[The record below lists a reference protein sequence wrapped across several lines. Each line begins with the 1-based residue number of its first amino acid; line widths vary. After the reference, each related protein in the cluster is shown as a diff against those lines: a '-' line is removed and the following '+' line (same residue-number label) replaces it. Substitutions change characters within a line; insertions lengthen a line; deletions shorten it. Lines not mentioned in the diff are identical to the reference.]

1 MKKKTKL
8 LIAIFSVLFAIIA
21 CFVGTIIYIKV
32 NLDLSSDFKNGYICG
47 VGIDEPCETTSFIV
61 DEGAWGKSTIDKL
74 YQTGILKD
82 ENIPYYYYRFLN
94 PQTFYAGYYEIP
106 HNLDLDGLIDYLSD
120 EDNIIQDT
128 VSITFYEDDFIT
140 DFAKKIADSTNLG
153 YNAILEYWNDEEVIK
168 SYMEE
173 YPFLTDD
180 IFDED
185 IKVLL
190 EGYLAPDTYEFFS
203 YTTYDEVTRVFLDQT
218 LSIYNEFE
226 EDFKNSDMS
235 IHEIFTLASICQW
248 ESGDLEDM
256 KMIAGVFLNKLNNR
270 NGEGSYIR
278 SSVTVCYAFDLDK
291 DACKIVDTAEEEYVL
306 KDHPYNTYLNPGL
319 PPGPVLCPG
328 KDAIDAALHPTDNNY
343 FFFVGDLCYNTGTV
357 FAKTYEQHLANVE
370 KYVNGCFN

>member
-8 LIAIFSVLFAIIA
+8 IIAIFSVLFMINACIIGA
-21 CFVGTIIYIKV
+21 VIYVKS

-47 VGIDEPCETTSFIV
+47 LGIDEPCETTSFIV

-74 YQTGILKD
+74 YETGILKNQD
-82 ENIPYYYYRFLN
+82 IPYYYYRFLN

-120 EDNIIQDT
+120 EKNIIQDT
-128 VSITFYEDDFIT
+128 VDITFYEDDFIN
-140 DFAKKIADSTNLG
+140 DFAKKISDKTNLG
-153 YNAILEYWNDEEVIK
+153 YNAILEYWNDEDVVRG
-168 SYMEE
+168 YMKE
-173 YPFLTDD
+173 YPFLTED
-180 IFDED
+180 IFGDD

-218 LSIYNEFE
+218 LAIYNEFE
-226 EDFKNSDMS
+226 DDFKNSDMS

-248 ESGDLEDM
+248 ESGDLDDM

-270 NGEGSYIR
+270 NNEGSYIR

-291 DACKIVDTAEEEYVL
+291 DACKIVDTNEEEYVL

-328 KDAIDAALHPTDNNY
+328 KDAIDAALHPTANNY
-343 FFFVGDLCYNTGTV
+343 FFFVGDLCYDTGTV
-357 FAKTYEQHLANVE
+357 FATTYEQHLANVE